1 MSNASSVIECCQC
14 SVYKFSNWHLR
25 VAKKVIHCS
34 DIAKTSAFYVLDCSI
49 VILWQKFFKREAAPR
64 LLNICIYIVY
74 DSIRRHKY
82 FVATIFH
89 LIKDKIV
96 LFGGNFISNCPFY
109 KCSNPLV
116 QLFIKANGNFT
127 TEQINER
134 HFTILLFMHLYRL
147 FNLSL
152 IIGSL
157 SFDGFID
164 KFIWFFLAYL
174 YLFLVKG
181 TWNF

>member
-49 VILWQKFFKREAAPR
+49 VILWQKFLKERPHRDF
-64 LLNICIYIVY
+64 LLYVCIVY

-89 LIKDKIV
+89 LLKDKIV